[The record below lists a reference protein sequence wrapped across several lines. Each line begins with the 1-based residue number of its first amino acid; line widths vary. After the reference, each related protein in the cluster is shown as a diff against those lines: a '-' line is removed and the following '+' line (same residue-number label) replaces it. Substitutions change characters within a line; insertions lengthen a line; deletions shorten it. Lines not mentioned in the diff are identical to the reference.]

1 MIKKYIVAIA
11 LASCSLTSCLDLDVP
26 PINIVQDKDIFT
38 SENGVISY
46 IARIYSQLP
55 VEDFRYSAARGF
67 NHFWIIDPVP
77 MITGE
82 AIGRDWCG
90 AHSEDF
96 DYYADPKNPK
106 DPTGNGYQLIRDAN
120 YFLETLPDYE
130 ANFSAEQ
137 VNTWKGEALFARG
150 LAYFALVK
158 RYGGV
163 PLVNDVLK
171 YPEQTIDELCI
182 PRSSEEAV
190 YNQVYEDLTAAYAL
204 LPEKAPRGR
213 ATRYAAAAFN
223 SRAMLFAGSIARY
236 NKNSILVDKE
246 GNRLC
251 GIDADRAKNFYQ
263 KSYEEAKKLEGRYGL
278 YMKSWKEGDKEAQ
291 YQNYVDL
298 FFDESSEENIFV
310 KEYSYPN
317 SVHGYDAYCVPRQAM
332 GANGYATLVNPT
344 LDFVEMFDGLP
355 TDAEGHLANFDAE
368 GHYKMYDETMD
379 LFADAEPRLRAI
391 VILPGDEFKGESIS
405 IYRGI
410 WTKEDAGRGI
420 SRMIPEGS
428 TEKYENIA
436 SCCDFIVSSPNPD
449 NQTVYTLPD
458 GTKMNASGLSGPF
471 ASDAGA
477 GAMSGFSVRK
487 WLNPD
492 MPKSE
497 VLENNSTQTWIEMR
511 YAEVLLNRAE
521 AAYELAESGAGGLYK
536 EDAFDCVNQIRRR
549 AGADLLASSADLK
562 DFSIIQ
568 RERRKELAFENK
580 TWWDLKRWRLI
591 EKEQQ
596 STLWKVLMPFY
607 AAYAGKYFFDVR
619 TDEDNH
625 RFTFDTR
632 WYYKNFPNASIEKN
646 PLLLQNP
653 GY

>member
-1 MIKKYIVAIA
+1 MIKKYIFALA

-26 PINIVQDKDIFT
+26 PMNIVQDKDIFT
-38 SENGVISY
+38 SESGVMSY
-46 IARIYSQLP
+46 ISRIYSQLP
-55 VEDFRYSAARGF
+55 AEDFRYSAARGF
-67 NHFWIIDPVP
+67 NHFWVIDPVP

-96 DYYADPKNPK
+96 DYYGD
-106 DPTGNGYQLIRDAN
+106 GYKLVRDIN
-120 YFLETLPDYE
+120 YFLETLPTYE
-130 ANFSAEQ
+130 SYFTAQQIN
-137 VNTWKGEALFARG
+137 VWKGEALFARG
-150 LAYFALVK
+150 FAYFALAK

-163 PLVNDVLK
+163 PLVNAVLK
-171 YPEQTIDELCI
+171 YPEQTIDQLRI
-182 PRSSEEAV
+182 ARSSEEAV
-190 YNQVYEDLTAAYAL
+190 YNQVYQDFIEAFKL
-204 LPEKAPRGR
+204 LPETAKSGR

-223 SRAMLFAGSIARY
+223 SRAMLFAGSIAKH
-236 NKNSILVDKE
+236 NKNSNLVDKE

-251 GIDADRAKNFYQ
+251 GIDADKAKDFYQ
-263 KSYEEAKKLEGRYGL
+263 KSYDEAKKVEGHHSL
-278 YMKSWKEGDKEAQ
+278 YLKGWKDGDKDAQ
-291 YQNYVDL
+291 YQNFVSL
-298 FFDESSEENIFV
+298 FFDASSDENIFV

-355 TDAEGHLANFDAE
+355 KDAKGHLQNFGAN
-368 GHYKMYDETMD
+368 GHYKMYDKTID
-379 LFADAEPRLRAI
+379 LFANAEPRLRAT
-391 VILPGDEFKGESIS
+391 VILPGDEFKGEAIS
-405 IYRGI
+405 IYRGLY
-410 WTKEDAGRGI
+410 TKTDAASGI
-420 SRMIPEGS
+420 SHIIPEGS

-436 SCCDFIVSSPNPD
+436 QCKDLIVSSPNPD

-458 GTKMNASGLSGPF
+458 GTKMNAAGLSGPF

-521 AAYELAESGAGGLYK
+521 AAYALAELGAGNQYK
-536 EDAFDCVNQIRRR
+536 EDAFDCINQVRKR
-549 AGADLLASSADLK
+549 AGADLLATATDLN

-568 RERRKELAFENK
+568 RERRKELSFENK

-591 EKEQQ
+591 EDEQQ
-596 STLWKVLMPFY
+596 STLWRILMPFY
-607 AAYAGKYFFDVR
+607 SVHAGKYFFDVR
-619 TDEDNH
+619 TEEDNH

-632 WYYKNFPNASIEKN
+632 WYYKNLPGGSIDKN
-646 PLLLQNP
+646 PLLIQNP

>member
-1 MIKKYIVAIA
+1 MIKKYIFALA

-26 PINIVQDKDIFT
+26 PMNIVQDKDIFT
-38 SENGVISY
+38 SESGVMSY
-46 IARIYSQLP
+46 ISRIYSQLP
-55 VEDFRYSAARGF
+55 AEDFRYSAARGF
-67 NHFWIIDPVP
+67 NHFWVIDPVP

-96 DYYADPKNPK
+96 DYYGD
-106 DPTGNGYQLIRDAN
+106 GYKLVRDIN
-120 YFLETLPDYE
+120 YFLETLPAYE
-130 ANFSAEQ
+130 SYFTAQQIN
-137 VNTWKGEALFARG
+137 VWKGEALFARG
-150 LAYFALVK
+150 VTYFALTK

-163 PLVNDVLK
+163 PLVNAVLK
-171 YPEQTIDELCI
+171 YPEQTIDQLRI
-182 PRSSEEAV
+182 ARSSEEAV
-190 YNQVYEDLTAAYAL
+190 YNQVYQDFIEAFKL
-204 LPEKAPRGR
+204 LPETAKSGR

-223 SRAMLFAGSIARY
+223 SRAMLFAGSIAKH
-236 NKNSILVDKE
+236 NKNSNLVDKE

-251 GIDADRAKNFYQ
+251 GIDADKAKDFYQ
-263 KSYEEAKKLEGRYGL
+263 KSYDEAKKVEGHHSL
-278 YMKSWKEGDKEAQ
+278 YLKGWKDGDKDAQ
-291 YQNYVDL
+291 YQNFVNL
-298 FFDESSEENIFV
+298 FFDASSDENIFV

-355 TDAEGHLANFDAE
+355 KDAKGHLQNFDAN
-368 GHYKMYDETMD
+368 GHYKMYDKTID
-379 LFADAEPRLRAI
+379 LFANAEPRLRAT
-391 VILPGDEFKGESIS
+391 VILPGDEFKGEAIS
-405 IYRGI
+405 IYRGLY
-410 WTKEDAGRGI
+410 TKTDAASGI
-420 SRMIPEGS
+420 SHIIPEGS

-436 SCCDFIVSSPNPD
+436 QCKDLIVSSPNPD
-449 NQTVYTLPD
+449 NQTVYTLSD
-458 GTKMNASGLSGPF
+458 GTKMNAAGLSGPF

-521 AAYELAESGAGGLYK
+521 AAYALAELGAGNQYK
-536 EDAFDCVNQIRRR
+536 EDAFDCINQVRKR
-549 AGADLLASSADLK
+549 AGADLLAAATDLN

-568 RERRKELAFENK
+568 RERRKELSFENK

-591 EKEQQ
+591 EDEQQ
-596 STLWKVLMPFY
+596 STLWRILMPFY
-607 AAYAGKYFFDVR
+607 SVHAGKYFFDVR
-619 TDEDNH
+619 TEEDNH

-632 WYYKNFPNASIEKN
+632 WYYKNLPGGSIDKN
-646 PLLLQNP
+646 PLLIQNP

>member
-1 MIKKYIVAIA
+1 MIKKYIFALA

-26 PINIVQDKDIFT
+26 PMNIVQDKDIFT
-38 SENGVISY
+38 SESGVMSY
-46 IARIYSQLP
+46 ISRIYSQLP
-55 VEDFRYSAARGF
+55 AEDFRYSAARGF
-67 NHFWIIDPVP
+67 NHFWVIDPVP

-96 DYYADPKNPK
+96 DYYGD
-106 DPTGNGYQLIRDAN
+106 GYKLVRDIN
-120 YFLETLPDYE
+120 YFLETLPAYE
-130 ANFSAEQ
+130 SYFTAQQIN
-137 VNTWKGEALFARG
+137 VWKGEALFARG
-150 LAYFALVK
+150 VTYFALTK

-163 PLVNDVLK
+163 PLVNTVLK
-171 YPEQTIDELCI
+171 YPEQTIDQLRI
-182 PRSSEEAV
+182 ARSSEEAV
-190 YNQVYEDLTAAYAL
+190 YNQVYQDFIEAFKL
-204 LPEKAPRGR
+204 LPETAKSGR

-223 SRAMLFAGSIARY
+223 SRAMLFAGSIAKH
-236 NKNSILVDKE
+236 NKNSNLVDKE

-251 GIDADRAKNFYQ
+251 GIDAAKAKDFYQ
-263 KSYEEAKKLEGRYGL
+263 KSYDEAKKVEGHHSL
-278 YMKSWKEGDKEAQ
+278 YLKGWKDGDKDAQ
-291 YQNYVDL
+291 YQNFVNL
-298 FFDESSEENIFV
+298 FFDASSDENIFV

-355 TDAEGHLANFDAE
+355 KDTKGHLQNFDAN
-368 GHYKMYDETMD
+368 GHYKMYDKTID
-379 LFADAEPRLRAI
+379 LFANAEPRLRAT
-391 VILPGDEFKGESIS
+391 VILPGDEFKEEAIS
-405 IYRGI
+405 IYRGLY
-410 WTKEDAGRGI
+410 TKTDAASGI
-420 SRMIPEGS
+420 SHIIPEGS

-436 SCCDFIVSSPNPD
+436 QCKDLIVSSPNPD

-458 GTKMNASGLSGPF
+458 GTKMNAAGLSGPF

-521 AAYELAESGAGGLYK
+521 AAYALAELGAGNQYK
-536 EDAFDCVNQIRRR
+536 EDAFDCINQVRKR
-549 AGADLLASSADLK
+549 AGADLLAAATDLN

-568 RERRKELAFENK
+568 RERRKELSFENK

-591 EKEQQ
+591 EDEQQ
-596 STLWKVLMPFY
+596 STLWRILMPFY
-607 AAYAGKYFFDVR
+607 SVHAGKYFFDVR
-619 TDEDNH
+619 TEEDNH

-632 WYYKNFPNASIEKN
+632 WYYKNLPGGSIDKN
-646 PLLLQNP
+646 PLLIQNP

>member
-1 MIKKYIVAIA
+1 MIKKYIFAFA
-11 LASCSLTSCLDLDVP
+11 LASCSLSSCLDLDVP
-26 PINIVQDKDIFT
+26 PMNIVQDKDIFT
-38 SENGVISY
+38 SENGVTSY
-46 IARIYSQLP
+46 MARIYSQLP

-96 DYYADPKNPK
+96 DYYGD
-106 DPTGNGYQLIRDAN
+106 GYKLIRDVN
-120 YFLETLPDYE
+120 YFLETLPSY
-130 ANFSAEQ
+130 ASNFSASQ
-137 VNTWKGEALFARG
+137 INTWKGEALFARG
-150 LAYFALVK
+150 LAYFALAK

-163 PLVNDVLK
+163 PLVDAVLK
-171 YPEQTIDELCI
+171 YPEQTIDELKMA
-182 PRSSEEAV
+182 RSSEEAV
-190 YNQVYEDLTAAYAL
+190 YNQVYQDFTEAFTL
-204 LPEKAPRGR
+204 LPEKAERGR

-223 SRAMLFAGSIARY
+223 SRAMLFAGSIAKY
-236 NKNSILVDKE
+236 NKNSNLVDKE

-251 GIDADRAKNFYQ
+251 GIDAARAKDYYQ
-263 KSYEEAKKLEGRYGL
+263 KSYDEAKKVEGHHSL
-278 YMKSWKEGDKEAQ
+278 YMKNWKEGDKEAQ
-291 YQNYVDL
+291 YQNYVNA

-310 KEYSYPN
+310 KEYAYPN

-355 TDAEGHLANFDAE
+355 KDANGHLQNFDAN
-368 GHYKMYDETMD
+368 GHYKMYDQTMD
-379 LFADAEPRLRAI
+379 LFAQAEPRLRAV
-391 VILPGDEFKGESIS
+391 VILPGDEFKGESVS

-410 WTKEDAGRGI
+410 YTKEDAAAGI
-420 SRMIPEGS
+420 TRIIPEGA

-436 SCCDFIVSSPNPD
+436 QCKDYIVTSPNPD

-458 GTKMNASGLSGPF
+458 GNKMNAAGLSGPF
-471 ASDAGA
+471 GSDTGA

-497 VLENNSTQTWIEMR
+497 VLENNSTQAWIEMR

-521 AAYELAESGAGGLYK
+521 AAYELAQLGAGENYK
-536 EDAFDCVNQIRRR
+536 EDACQCINQVRRR
-549 AGADLLASSADLK
+549 AGADLLASSAQLN

-568 RERRKELAFENK
+568 RERRKELSFENK
-580 TWWDLKRWRLI
+580 TWWDLKRWRVL

-596 STLWKVLMPFY
+596 STLWRILMPFY
-607 AAYAGKYFFDVR
+607 AAHAGRYFFDVR

-632 WYYKNFPNASIEKN
+632 WYYKNLPGGSIEKN
-646 PLLLQNP
+646 TLLLQNP

>member
-1 MIKKYIVAIA
+1 MMKKYIFALA
-11 LASCSLTSCLDLDVP
+11 LASCSLTSCLELDVP
-26 PINIVQDKDIFT
+26 PMNIVQDKDIFT
-38 SENGVISY
+38 SENGVMSY
-46 IARIYSQLP
+46 ISRIYSQLP

-96 DYYADPKNPK
+96 DYYGD
-106 DPTGNGYQLIRDAN
+106 GYKLIRDVN
-120 YFLETLPDYE
+120 YFLETLPAYE
-130 ANFSAEQ
+130 SYFTAEQ
-137 VNTWKGEALFARG
+137 VNIWKGEALFARG
-150 LAYFALVK
+150 VTYFALAK

-163 PLVNDVLK
+163 PLVNSVLK
-171 YPEQTIDELCI
+171 YPEQSIDELKI
-182 PRSSEEAV
+182 ARSSEEAI
-190 YNQVYEDLTAAYAL
+190 YNQIYTDLTDAFKI
-204 LPEKAPRGR
+204 LPEKAQRGR

-223 SRAMLFAGSIARY
+223 SRAMLFAGSIAKH
-236 NKNSILVDKE
+236 NKNSNLVDKD

-251 GIDADRAKNFYQ
+251 GIDAAKARDFYQ
-263 KSYEEAKKLEGRYGL
+263 KSYDEAKKVEGHHNL
-278 YMKSWKEGDKEAQ
+278 YMKNWKEDDKEAQ
-291 YQNYVDL
+291 YQNFINT

-355 TDAEGHLANFDAE
+355 KDANGRLQNFDAN
-368 GHYKMYDETMD
+368 GHYKMYSSTME
-379 LFADAEPRLRAI
+379 LFANAEPRLRAT
-391 VILPGDEFKGESIS
+391 VILPGDEFKGENIS
-405 IYRGI
+405 IYRGLY
-410 WTKEDAGRGI
+410 TKTDAASGI
-420 SRMIPEGS
+420 SRIIPDAGT

-436 SCCDFIVSSPNPD
+436 QCKDYIVSSPNPD

-458 GTKMNASGLSGPF
+458 GTKMNAAGLSGPF

-521 AAYELAESGAGGLYK
+521 AAYELAELGAGAQYK
-536 EDAFDCVNQIRRR
+536 EDAFACINLVRRR
-549 AGADLLASSADLK
+549 AGADLLATSADLN

-568 RERRKELAFENK
+568 TERRKELSFENK

-596 STLWKVLMPFY
+596 STLWRILMPFY
-607 AAYAGKYFFDVR
+607 AVHAGKYFFDVR
-619 TDEDNH
+619 AEEDNH

-632 WYYKNFPNASIEKN
+632 WYYKNLPGGSIEKN
-646 PLLLQNP
+646 PLLIQNP

>member
-1 MIKKYIVAIA
+1 MIKKYIFALA

-26 PINIVQDKDIFT
+26 PMNIVQDKDIFT
-38 SENGVISY
+38 SESGVMSY
-46 IARIYSQLP
+46 ISRIYSQLP
-55 VEDFRYSAARGF
+55 AEDFRYSAARGF
-67 NHFWIIDPVP
+67 NHFWVIDPVP

-96 DYYADPKNPK
+96 DYYGD
-106 DPTGNGYQLIRDAN
+106 GYKLVRDIN
-120 YFLETLPDYE
+120 YFLETLPAYE
-130 ANFSAEQ
+130 SYFTAQQIN
-137 VNTWKGEALFARG
+137 VWKGEALFARG
-150 LAYFALVK
+150 VTYFALTK

-163 PLVNDVLK
+163 PLVNAVLK
-171 YPEQTIDELCI
+171 YPEQTIDQLRI
-182 PRSSEEAV
+182 ARSSEEAV
-190 YNQVYEDLTAAYAL
+190 YNQVYQDFIEAFKL
-204 LPEKAPRGR
+204 LPETAKSGR

-223 SRAMLFAGSIARY
+223 SRAMLFAGSIAKH
-236 NKNSILVDKE
+236 NKNSNLVDKE

-251 GIDADRAKNFYQ
+251 GIDADKAKDFYQ
-263 KSYEEAKKLEGRYGL
+263 KSYDEAKKVEGHHSL
-278 YMKSWKEGDKEAQ
+278 YLKGWKDGDKDAQ
-291 YQNYVDL
+291 YQNFVNL
-298 FFDESSEENIFV
+298 FFDASSDENIFV

-355 TDAEGHLANFDAE
+355 KDAKGHLQNFDAN
-368 GHYKMYDETMD
+368 GHYKMYDKTID
-379 LFADAEPRLRAI
+379 LFANAEPRLRAT
-391 VILPGDEFKGESIS
+391 VILPGDEFKGEAIS
-405 IYRGI
+405 IYRGLY
-410 WTKEDAGRGI
+410 TKTDAASGI
-420 SRMIPEGS
+420 SHIIPEGS

-436 SCCDFIVSSPNPD
+436 QCKDLIVSSPNPD

-458 GTKMNASGLSGPF
+458 GTKMNAAGLSGPF

-521 AAYELAESGAGGLYK
+521 AAYALAELGAGNQYK
-536 EDAFDCVNQIRRR
+536 EDAFDCINQVRKR
-549 AGADLLASSADLK
+549 AGADLLATATDLN

-568 RERRKELAFENK
+568 RERRKELSFENK

-591 EKEQQ
+591 EDEQQ
-596 STLWKVLMPFY
+596 STLWRILMPFY
-607 AAYAGKYFFDVR
+607 SVHAGKYFFDVR
-619 TDEDNH
+619 TEEDNH

-632 WYYKNFPNASIEKN
+632 WYYKNLPGGSIDKN
-646 PLLLQNP
+646 PLLIQNP

>member
-1 MIKKYIVAIA
+1 MMKKYIIALA
-11 LASCSLTSCLDLDVP
+11 LASCSLTSCLELDVP
-26 PINIVQDKDIFT
+26 PMNIVQDKDVFT
-38 SENGVISY
+38 SESGVTSY
-46 IARIYSQLP
+46 MARLYSQLP

-96 DYYADPKNPK
+96 DYYSDDNN
-106 DPTGNGYQLIRDAN
+106 PTGNGYKLIRDIN
-120 YFLETLPDYE
+120 YFLETLPAYE
-130 ANFSAEQ
+130 SYFETEQ
-137 VNTWKGEALFARG
+137 LNTWKGEALFARG
-150 LAYFALVK
+150 FAYFALVK

-163 PLVNDVLK
+163 PLVNSVLK
-171 YPEQTIDELCI
+171 YPEQSIDELRT

-190 YNQVYEDLTAAYAL
+190 YNQVYQDLIDAFSL
-204 LPEKAPRGR
+204 LPEKAQRGR
-213 ATRYAAAAFN
+213 ATRYAAAALN
-223 SRAMLFAGSIARY
+223 SRAMLFAGSIAKY
-236 NKNSILVDKE
+236 NKNSNLVDKD

-251 GIDADRAKNFYQ
+251 GIDAAKAKDFYQ
-263 KSYEEAKKLEGRYGL
+263 KSYDEAKKVEGHHSL
-278 YMKSWKEGDKEAQ
+278 YLKNWKEGDKEAQ
-291 YQNYVDL
+291 YQNYVSI

-355 TDAEGHLANFDAE
+355 KDANGHLQNFDAN
-368 GHYKMYDETMD
+368 GHYKMYDKTMD
-379 LFADAEPRLRAI
+379 LFANAEPRLRAN
-391 VILPGDEFKGESIS
+391 VILPGDEFKGENIS
-405 IYRGI
+405 IYRGL
-410 WTKEDAGRGI
+410 WTKTGAADGI
-420 SRMIPEGS
+420 SHIIPDGA

-436 SCCDFIVSSPNPD
+436 QCKDYIVSSPNPD

-458 GTKMNASGLSGPF
+458 GTKMNGAGLSGPF
-471 ASDAGA
+471 ASDTGA

-492 MPKSE
+492 MPKSD
-497 VLENNSTQTWIEMR
+497 VLENNSTQTWIEIR

-521 AAYELAESGAGGLYK
+521 AAYELAELGAGNQYK
-536 EDAFDCVNQIRRR
+536 DDAFACINQIRNR
-549 AGADLLASSADLK
+549 AGADLLTSSADLN

-568 RERRKELAFENK
+568 TERRKELSFENK
-580 TWWDLKRWRLI
+580 TWWDLKRWRQI

-596 STLWKVLMPFY
+596 SSLWRILMPFY
-607 AAYAGKYFFDVR
+607 AVHAGKYFFDVR

-632 WYYKNFPNASIEKN
+632 WYYKNLPGGSIEKN
-646 PLLLQNP
+646 PLLIQNP

>member
-1 MIKKYIVAIA
+1 MIKKYIFALA

-26 PINIVQDKDIFT
+26 PMNIVQDKDIFT
-38 SENGVISY
+38 SESGVMSY
-46 IARIYSQLP
+46 ISRIYSQLP
-55 VEDFRYSAARGF
+55 AEDFRYSAARGF
-67 NHFWIIDPVP
+67 NHFWVIDPVP

-96 DYYADPKNPK
+96 DYYGD
-106 DPTGNGYQLIRDAN
+106 GYKLVRDIN
-120 YFLETLPDYE
+120 YFLETLPAYE
-130 ANFSAEQ
+130 SYFTAQQIN
-137 VNTWKGEALFARG
+137 VWKGEALFARG
-150 LAYFALVK
+150 VTYFALTK

-163 PLVNDVLK
+163 PLVNTVLK
-171 YPEQTIDELCI
+171 YPEQTIDQLRI
-182 PRSSEEAV
+182 ARSSEEAV
-190 YNQVYEDLTAAYAL
+190 YNQVYQDFIEAFKL
-204 LPEKAPRGR
+204 LPETAKSGR

-223 SRAMLFAGSIARY
+223 SRAMLFAGSIAKH
-236 NKNSILVDKE
+236 NKNSNLVDKE

-251 GIDADRAKNFYQ
+251 GIDADKAKDFYQ
-263 KSYEEAKKLEGRYGL
+263 KSYDEAKKVEGHHSL
-278 YMKSWKEGDKEAQ
+278 YLKGWKDGDKDAQ
-291 YQNYVDL
+291 YQNFVNL
-298 FFDESSEENIFV
+298 FFDASSDENIFV

-355 TDAEGHLANFDAE
+355 KDAKGHLQNFDAN
-368 GHYKMYDETMD
+368 GHYKMYDKTID
-379 LFADAEPRLRAI
+379 LFANAEPRLRAT
-391 VILPGDEFKGESIS
+391 VILPGDEFKGEAIS
-405 IYRGI
+405 IYRGLY
-410 WTKEDAGRGI
+410 TKTDAASGI
-420 SRMIPEGS
+420 SHIIPEGS

-436 SCCDFIVSSPNPD
+436 QCKDLIVSSPNPD

-458 GTKMNASGLSGPF
+458 GTKMNAAGLSGPF

-521 AAYELAESGAGGLYK
+521 AAYALAELGAGNQYK
-536 EDAFDCVNQIRRR
+536 EDAFDCINQVRKR
-549 AGADLLASSADLK
+549 AGADLLAAATDLN

-568 RERRKELAFENK
+568 RERRKELSFENK

-591 EKEQQ
+591 EDEQQ
-596 STLWKVLMPFY
+596 STLWRILMPFY
-607 AAYAGKYFFDVR
+607 SVHAGKYFFDVR
-619 TDEDNH
+619 TEEDNH

-632 WYYKNFPNASIEKN
+632 WYYKNLPGGSIDKN
-646 PLLLQNP
+646 PLLIQNP

>member
-1 MIKKYIVAIA
+1 MIKKYIFALA

-26 PINIVQDKDIFT
+26 PMNIVQDKDIFT
-38 SENGVISY
+38 SESGVMSY
-46 IARIYSQLP
+46 ISRIYSQLP
-55 VEDFRYSAARGF
+55 AEDFRYSAARGF
-67 NHFWIIDPVP
+67 NHFWVIDPVP

-96 DYYADPKNPK
+96 DYYGD
-106 DPTGNGYQLIRDAN
+106 GYKLVRDIN
-120 YFLETLPDYE
+120 YFLETLPAYE
-130 ANFSAEQ
+130 SYFTAQQIN
-137 VNTWKGEALFARG
+137 VWKGEALFARG
-150 LAYFALVK
+150 VTYFALTK

-163 PLVNDVLK
+163 PLVNAVLK
-171 YPEQTIDELCI
+171 YPEQTIDQLRI
-182 PRSSEEAV
+182 ARSSEEAV
-190 YNQVYEDLTAAYAL
+190 YNQVYQDFIEAFKL
-204 LPEKAPRGR
+204 LPETAKSGR

-223 SRAMLFAGSIARY
+223 SRAMLFAGSIAKH
-236 NKNSILVDKE
+236 NKNSNLVDKE

-251 GIDADRAKNFYQ
+251 GIDADKAKDFYQ
-263 KSYEEAKKLEGRYGL
+263 KSYDEAKKVEGHHSL
-278 YMKSWKEGDKEAQ
+278 YLKGWKDGDKDAQ
-291 YQNYVDL
+291 YQNFVNL
-298 FFDESSEENIFV
+298 FFDASSDENIFV

-355 TDAEGHLANFDAE
+355 KDAKGHLQNFDAN
-368 GHYKMYDETMD
+368 GHYKMYDKTID
-379 LFADAEPRLRAI
+379 LFANAEPRLRAT
-391 VILPGDEFKGESIS
+391 VILPGDEFKGEAIS
-405 IYRGI
+405 IYRGLY
-410 WTKEDAGRGI
+410 TKTDAASGI
-420 SRMIPEGS
+420 SHIIPEGS

-436 SCCDFIVSSPNPD
+436 QCKDLIVSSPNPD

-458 GTKMNASGLSGPF
+458 GTKMNAAGLSGPF

-521 AAYELAESGAGGLYK
+521 AAYALAELGAGNQYK
-536 EDAFDCVNQIRRR
+536 EDAFDCINQVRKR
-549 AGADLLASSADLK
+549 AGADLLAAATDLN

-568 RERRKELAFENK
+568 RERRKELSFENK

-591 EKEQQ
+591 EDEQQ
-596 STLWKVLMPFY
+596 STLWRILMPFY
-607 AAYAGKYFFDVR
+607 SVHAGKYFFDVR
-619 TDEDNH
+619 TEEDNH

-632 WYYKNFPNASIEKN
+632 WYYKNLPGGSIDKN
-646 PLLLQNP
+646 PLLIQNP

>member
-1 MIKKYIVAIA
+1 MIKKYIFAFA
-11 LASCSLTSCLDLDVP
+11 LASCSLSSCLDLDVP
-26 PINIVQDKDIFT
+26 PMNIVQDKDIFT
-38 SENGVISY
+38 SENGVTSY
-46 IARIYSQLP
+46 MARIYSQLP

-96 DYYADPKNPK
+96 DYYGD
-106 DPTGNGYQLIRDAN
+106 GYKLIRDVN
-120 YFLETLPDYE
+120 YFLEMLPSY
-130 ANFSAEQ
+130 ASNFSASQ
-137 VNTWKGEALFARG
+137 INTWKGEALFARG
-150 LAYFALVK
+150 LAYFALAK

-163 PLVNDVLK
+163 PLVDAVLK
-171 YPEQTIDELCI
+171 YPEQTIDELKMA
-182 PRSSEEAV
+182 RSSEEAV
-190 YNQVYEDLTAAYAL
+190 YNQVYQDFTEAFTL
-204 LPEKAPRGR
+204 LPEKAERGR

-223 SRAMLFAGSIARY
+223 SRAMLFAGSIAKY
-236 NKNSILVDKE
+236 NKNSNLVDKE

-251 GIDADRAKNFYQ
+251 GIDAARAKDYYQ
-263 KSYEEAKKLEGRYGL
+263 KSYNEAKKVEGHHSL
-278 YMKSWKEGDKEAQ
+278 YMKNWKEGDKEAQ
-291 YQNYVDL
+291 YQNYVNA

-310 KEYSYPN
+310 KEYAYPN

-355 TDAEGHLANFDAE
+355 KDANGHLQNFDAN
-368 GHYKMYDETMD
+368 GHYKMYDQTMD
-379 LFADAEPRLRAI
+379 LFAQAEPRLRAV
-391 VILPGDEFKGESIS
+391 VILPGDEFKGESVS

-410 WTKEDAGRGI
+410 YTKEDAAVGI
-420 SRMIPEGS
+420 TRIIPEGA

-436 SCCDFIVSSPNPD
+436 QCKDYIVTSPNPD

-458 GTKMNASGLSGPF
+458 GNKMNAAGLSGPF
-471 ASDAGA
+471 GSDTGA

-497 VLENNSTQTWIEMR
+497 VLENNSTQAWIEMR

-521 AAYELAESGAGGLYK
+521 AAYELAQLGAGENYK
-536 EDAFDCVNQIRRR
+536 EDACQCINQVRRR
-549 AGADLLASSADLK
+549 AGANLLASSAQLN

-568 RERRKELAFENK
+568 RERRKELSFENK
-580 TWWDLKRWRLI
+580 TWWDLKRWRVL

-596 STLWKVLMPFY
+596 STLWRILMPFY
-607 AAYAGKYFFDVR
+607 AAHAGRYFFDVR

-632 WYYKNFPNASIEKN
+632 WYYKNLPGGSIEKN

>member
-1 MIKKYIVAIA
+1 MMKNYIFAFA
-11 LASCSLTSCLDLDVP
+11 LATCSLTSCLDLDVP
-26 PINIVQDKDIFT
+26 PMNIVQDKDIFT
-38 SENGVISY
+38 SENGVTSY
-46 IARIYSQLP
+46 IARMYSELP

-96 DYYADPKNPK
+96 DYYNDGKG
-106 DPTGNGYQLIRDAN
+106 DPTGNGYKLIRDVN
-120 YFLETLPDYE
+120 YFLETLPSYAE
-130 ANFSAEQ
+130 NFSAEQ

-150 LAYFALVK
+150 LTYFALVK

-163 PLVNDVLK
+163 PLVNGVLK
-171 YPEQTIDELCI
+171 YPEQSIDELKI

-190 YNQVYEDLTAAYAL
+190 YNQVYADLTEAYNL
-204 LPEKAPRGR
+204 LPEKAVRGR
-213 ATRYAAAAFN
+213 ASKYAAAAFN

-236 NKNSILVDKE
+236 NKNSNLVDNE

-251 GIDADRAKNFYQ
+251 GIDASKAKEFYQ
-263 KSYEEAKKLEGRYGL
+263 RSYDEAKKLEGHFSL
-278 YMKSWKEGDKEAQ
+278 YMKNWKAGDKEAQ
-291 YQNYVDL
+291 YQNYVRL

-355 TDAEGHLANFDAE
+355 KDADGHLLTFDAD
-368 GHYKMYDETMD
+368 GHYKLYENTMD
-379 LFADAEPRLRAI
+379 LFAQAEPRLRAT
-391 VILPGDEFKGESIS
+391 VILPGDEFKGETIS

-410 WTKEDAGRGI
+410 YTKEDAASGI
-420 SRMIPEGS
+420 SRLIPEGA
-428 TEKYENIA
+428 TEKYENIPG
-436 SCCDFIVSSPNPD
+436 CRDYIVSSPNPD

-471 ASDAGA
+471 FSDTGA

-521 AAYELAESGAGGLYK
+521 AAYELDALGAGGGYK
-536 EDAFDCVNQIRRR
+536 EDAFTCINQVRER
-549 AGADLLASSADLK
+549 AGADLLASAADLN

-596 STLWKVLMPFY
+596 STLWRILMPFY
-607 AAYAGKYFFDVR
+607 AAHAGKYFFDVR

-632 WYYKNFPNASIEKN
+632 WYYKNLPGASVEKN

>member
-1 MIKKYIVAIA
+1 MIKKYIFAFA
-11 LASCSLTSCLDLDVP
+11 LASCSLSSCLDLDVP
-26 PINIVQDKDIFT
+26 PMNIVQDKDIFT
-38 SENGVISY
+38 SENGVTSY
-46 IARIYSQLP
+46 MARIYSQLP

-96 DYYADPKNPK
+96 DYYGD
-106 DPTGNGYQLIRDAN
+106 GYKLIRDVN
-120 YFLETLPDYE
+120 YFLETLPSY
-130 ANFSAEQ
+130 ASNFSASQ
-137 VNTWKGEALFARG
+137 INTWKGEALFARG
-150 LAYFALVK
+150 LAYFALAK

-163 PLVNDVLK
+163 PLVDAVLK
-171 YPEQTIDELCI
+171 YPEQTIDELKVA
-182 PRSSEEAV
+182 RSSEEAV
-190 YNQVYEDLTAAYAL
+190 YNQVYQDFTEAFTL
-204 LPEKAPRGR
+204 LPEKAERGR

-223 SRAMLFAGSIARY
+223 SRAMLFAGSIAKY
-236 NKNSILVDKE
+236 NKNSNLVDKE

-251 GIDADRAKNFYQ
+251 GIDAARAKDYYQ
-263 KSYEEAKKLEGRYGL
+263 KSYDEAKKVEGHHSL
-278 YMKSWKEGDKEAQ
+278 YMKNWKEGDKEAQ
-291 YQNYVDL
+291 YQNYVNA

-310 KEYSYPN
+310 KEYAYPN

-332 GANGYATLVNPT
+332 GTNGYATLVNPT

-355 TDAEGHLANFDAE
+355 KDANGHLQNFDAN
-368 GHYKMYDETMD
+368 GHYKMYDQTMD
-379 LFADAEPRLRAI
+379 LFAQAEPRLRAV
-391 VILPGDEFKGESIS
+391 VILPGDEFKGESVS

-410 WTKEDAGRGI
+410 YTKEDAAAGI
-420 SRMIPEGS
+420 TRIIPEGA

-436 SCCDFIVSSPNPD
+436 QCKDYIVTSPNPD

-458 GTKMNASGLSGPF
+458 GNKMNAAGLSGPF
-471 ASDAGA
+471 GSDTGA

-497 VLENNSTQTWIEMR
+497 VLENNSTQAWIEMR

-521 AAYELAESGAGGLYK
+521 AAYELAQLGAGENYK
-536 EDAFDCVNQIRRR
+536 EDACQCINQVRRR
-549 AGADLLASSADLK
+549 AGANLLASSAQLN

-568 RERRKELAFENK
+568 RERRKELSFENK
-580 TWWDLKRWRLI
+580 TWWDLKRWRVL

-596 STLWKVLMPFY
+596 STLWRILMPFY
-607 AAYAGKYFFDVR
+607 AAHAGRYFFDVR

-632 WYYKNFPNASIEKN
+632 WYYKNLPGGSIEKN

>member
-1 MIKKYIVAIA
+1 MIKKYIFAFA
-11 LASCSLTSCLDLDVP
+11 LASCSLSSCLDLDVP
-26 PINIVQDKDIFT
+26 PMNIVQDKDIFT
-38 SENGVISY
+38 SENGVTSY
-46 IARIYSQLP
+46 MARIYSQLP

-96 DYYADPKNPK
+96 DYYGD
-106 DPTGNGYQLIRDAN
+106 GYKLIRDVN
-120 YFLETLPDYE
+120 YFLETLPSY
-130 ANFSAEQ
+130 ASNFSASQ
-137 VNTWKGEALFARG
+137 INTWKGEALFARG
-150 LAYFALVK
+150 LAYFALAK

-163 PLVNDVLK
+163 PLADAVLK
-171 YPEQTIDELCI
+171 YPEQTIDELKMA
-182 PRSSEEAV
+182 RSSEEAV
-190 YNQVYEDLTAAYAL
+190 YNQVYQDFTEAFTL
-204 LPEKAPRGR
+204 LPEKAERGR

-223 SRAMLFAGSIARY
+223 SRAMLFAGSIAKY
-236 NKNSILVDKE
+236 NKNSNLVDKE

-251 GIDADRAKNFYQ
+251 GIDAARAKDYYQ
-263 KSYEEAKKLEGRYGL
+263 KSYDEAKKVEGHHSL
-278 YMKSWKEGDKEAQ
+278 YMKNWKEGDKEAQ
-291 YQNYVDL
+291 YQNYVNA

-310 KEYSYPN
+310 KEYAYPN

-355 TDAEGHLANFDAE
+355 KDANGHLQNFDAN
-368 GHYKMYDETMD
+368 GHYKMYDQTMD
-379 LFADAEPRLRAI
+379 LFAQAEPRLRAV
-391 VILPGDEFKGESIS
+391 VILPGDEFKGESVS

-410 WTKEDAGRGI
+410 YTKEDAAAGI
-420 SRMIPEGS
+420 TRIIPEGA

-436 SCCDFIVSSPNPD
+436 QCKDYIVTSPNPD

-458 GTKMNASGLSGPF
+458 GNKMNAAGLSGPF
-471 ASDAGA
+471 GSDTGA

-497 VLENNSTQTWIEMR
+497 VLENNSTQAWIEMR

-521 AAYELAESGAGGLYK
+521 AAYELAQLGAGENYK
-536 EDAFDCVNQIRRR
+536 EDACQCINQVRRR
-549 AGADLLASSADLK
+549 AGANLLASSAQLN

-568 RERRKELAFENK
+568 RERRKELSFENK
-580 TWWDLKRWRLI
+580 TWWDLKRWRVL

-596 STLWKVLMPFY
+596 STLWRILMPFY
-607 AAYAGKYFFDVR
+607 AAHAGRYFFDVR

-632 WYYKNFPNASIEKN
+632 WYYKNLPGGSIEKN

>member
-1 MIKKYIVAIA
+1 MIKKYIFALA

-26 PINIVQDKDIFT
+26 PMNIVQDKDIFT
-38 SENGVISY
+38 SESGVMSY
-46 IARIYSQLP
+46 ISRIYSQLP
-55 VEDFRYSAARGF
+55 AEDFRYSAARGF
-67 NHFWIIDPVP
+67 NHFWVIDPVP

-96 DYYADPKNPK
+96 DYYGD
-106 DPTGNGYQLIRDAN
+106 GYKLVRDIN
-120 YFLETLPDYE
+120 YFLETLPAYE
-130 ANFSAEQ
+130 SYFTAQQIN
-137 VNTWKGEALFARG
+137 VWKGEALFARG
-150 LAYFALVK
+150 VTYFALTK

-163 PLVNDVLK
+163 PLVNAVLK
-171 YPEQTIDELCI
+171 YPEQTIDQLRI
-182 PRSSEEAV
+182 ARSSEEAV
-190 YNQVYEDLTAAYAL
+190 YNQVYQDFIEAFKL
-204 LPEKAPRGR
+204 LPETAKSGR

-223 SRAMLFAGSIARY
+223 SRAMLFAGSIAKH
-236 NKNSILVDKE
+236 NKNSNLVDKE

-251 GIDADRAKNFYQ
+251 GIDADKAKDFYQ
-263 KSYEEAKKLEGRYGL
+263 KSYDEAKKVEGHHSL
-278 YMKSWKEGDKEAQ
+278 YLKGWKDGDKDAQ
-291 YQNYVDL
+291 YQNFVSL
-298 FFDESSEENIFV
+298 FFDASSDENIFV

-355 TDAEGHLANFDAE
+355 KDAKGHLQNFDAN
-368 GHYKMYDETMD
+368 GHYKMYDKTID
-379 LFADAEPRLRAI
+379 LFANAEPRLRAT
-391 VILPGDEFKGESIS
+391 VILPGDEFKGEAIS
-405 IYRGI
+405 IYRGLY
-410 WTKEDAGRGI
+410 TKTDAASGI
-420 SRMIPEGS
+420 SHIIPEGS

-436 SCCDFIVSSPNPD
+436 QCKDLIVSSPNPD

-458 GTKMNASGLSGPF
+458 GTKMNAAGLSGPF

-521 AAYELAESGAGGLYK
+521 AAYALAELGAGNQYK
-536 EDAFDCVNQIRRR
+536 EDAFDCINQVRKR
-549 AGADLLASSADLK
+549 AGADLLAAATDLN

-568 RERRKELAFENK
+568 RERRKELSFENK

-591 EKEQQ
+591 EDEQQ
-596 STLWKVLMPFY
+596 STLWRILMPFY
-607 AAYAGKYFFDVR
+607 SVHAGKYFFDVR
-619 TDEDNH
+619 TEEDNH

-632 WYYKNFPNASIEKN
+632 WYYKNLPGGSIDKN
-646 PLLLQNP
+646 PLLIQNP

>member
-1 MIKKYIVAIA
+1 MIKKYIFALA

-26 PINIVQDKDIFT
+26 PMNIVQDKDIFT
-38 SENGVISY
+38 SESGVMSY
-46 IARIYSQLP
+46 ISRIYSQLP
-55 VEDFRYSAARGF
+55 AEDFRYSAARGF
-67 NHFWIIDPVP
+67 NHFWVIDPVP

-96 DYYADPKNPK
+96 DYYGD
-106 DPTGNGYQLIRDAN
+106 GYKLVRDIN
-120 YFLETLPDYE
+120 YFLETLPTYE
-130 ANFSAEQ
+130 SYFTAQQIN
-137 VNTWKGEALFARG
+137 VWKGEALFARG
-150 LAYFALVK
+150 FAYFALAK

-163 PLVNDVLK
+163 PLVNAVLK
-171 YPEQTIDELCI
+171 YPEQTIDQLRI
-182 PRSSEEAV
+182 ARSSEEAV
-190 YNQVYEDLTAAYAL
+190 YNQVYQDFSEAFKL
-204 LPEKAPRGR
+204 LPETAKSGR

-223 SRAMLFAGSIARY
+223 SRAMLFAGSIAKH
-236 NKNSILVDKE
+236 NKNSNLVDKE

-251 GIDADRAKNFYQ
+251 GIDAAKAKDFYQ
-263 KSYEEAKKLEGRYGL
+263 KSYDEAKKVEGHHSL
-278 YMKSWKEGDKEAQ
+278 YLKGWKDGDKDAQ
-291 YQNYVDL
+291 YQNFVSL
-298 FFDESSEENIFV
+298 FFDASSDENIFV

-355 TDAEGHLANFDAE
+355 KDAKGHLQNFGAN
-368 GHYKMYDETMD
+368 GHYKMYDKTID
-379 LFADAEPRLRAI
+379 LFANAEPRLRAT
-391 VILPGDEFKGESIS
+391 VILPGDEFKGEAIS
-405 IYRGI
+405 IYRGLY
-410 WTKEDAGRGI
+410 TKTDAASGI
-420 SRMIPEGS
+420 SRIIPEGS

-436 SCCDFIVSSPNPD
+436 QCKDLIVSSPNPD
-449 NQTVYTLPD
+449 KQTVYTLPD
-458 GTKMNASGLSGPF
+458 GTKMNAAGLSGPF

-521 AAYELAESGAGGLYK
+521 AAYELAELGAGNQYK
-536 EDAFDCVNQIRRR
+536 EDAFDCINQVRKR
-549 AGADLLASSADLK
+549 AGADLLAAATDLN

-568 RERRKELAFENK
+568 RERRKELSFENK

-591 EKEQQ
+591 EDEQQ
-596 STLWKVLMPFY
+596 STLWRILMPFY
-607 AAYAGKYFFDVR
+607 SVHAGKYFFDVR
-619 TDEDNH
+619 TEEDNH

-632 WYYKNFPNASIEKN
+632 WYYKNLPGGSIDKN
-646 PLLLQNP
+646 PLLIQNP

>member
-1 MIKKYIVAIA
+1 MIKKYIFAFV
-11 LASCSLTSCLDLDVP
+11 LASFSLSSCLDLDVAP
-26 PINIVQDKDIFT
+26 MNIVQDKDIFT
-38 SENGVISY
+38 SENGVLSY
-46 IARIYSQLP
+46 MARIYSQLP
-55 VEDFRYSAARGF
+55 VEDFRYSGARGF

-77 MITGE
+77 MLTGE

-96 DYYADPKNPK
+96 DYYADDKEPS
-106 DPTGNGYQLIRDAN
+106 GNGYKLIRDIN
-120 YFLETLPDYE
+120 YFLETLPSYE
-130 ANFSAEQ
+130 SYFSTEQ

-150 LAYFALVK
+150 FAYFALAK

-163 PLVNDVLK
+163 PLVNTVLK
-171 YPEQTIDELCI
+171 YPEQSIDDLKV

-190 YNQVYEDLTAAYAL
+190 YNQVYQDLTDAFNL
-204 LPEKAPRGR
+204 LPEKAQRGR
-213 ATRYAAAAFN
+213 ATRYAAAALN
-223 SRAMLFAGSIARY
+223 SRAMLFAGSIAKF
-236 NKNSILVDKE
+236 NKNSNLVDKD
-246 GNRLC
+246 GNRLV
-251 GIDADRAKNFYQ
+251 GIDASKARDFYQ
-263 KSYEEAKKLEGRYGL
+263 KSYDEAKKVEGHHSL
-278 YMKSWKEGDKEAQ
+278 YMKNWKEGDKEAQ
-291 YQNYVDL
+291 YQNFVNA

-310 KEYSYPN
+310 KEYAYPN

-355 TDAEGHLANFDAE
+355 KDANGHLQNFDE
-368 GHYKMYDETMD
+368 KGHYKMFDKTMD
-379 LFADAEPRLRAI
+379 LFANAEPRLRAS
-391 VILPGDEFKGESIS
+391 VILPGDDFKGESIS

-410 WTKEDAGRGI
+410 YTKADAANGI
-420 SRMIPEGS
+420 SHIIPDDA
-428 TEKYENIA
+428 TEKYENI
-436 SCCDFIVSSPNPD
+436 SECKDYIVSSPNPD

-458 GTKMNASGLSGPF
+458 GTKMNAAGLSGPF
-471 ASDAGA
+471 ASDTGA

-492 MPKSE
+492 MPKSA
-497 VLENNSTQTWIEMR
+497 VLENNSTQTWIEIR

-521 AAYELAESGAGGLYK
+521 AAYELAELGAGANYK
-536 EDAFDCVNQIRRR
+536 EDAYQCINQIRHR
-549 AGADLLASSADLK
+549 AGADLLASSAELN

-580 TWWDLKRWRLI
+580 TWWDLKRWRVI

-596 STLWKVLMPFY
+596 STLWRILMPFY
-607 AAYAGKYFFDVR
+607 AAHAGKYFFDVR
-619 TDEDNH
+619 TDEDNSH

-632 WYYKNFPNASIEKN
+632 WYYKNFPNSSIEKN

>member
-1 MIKKYIVAIA
+1 MMKKYIFALA
-11 LASCSLTSCLDLDVP
+11 LASCSLTSCLELDVP
-26 PINIVQDKDIFT
+26 PMNIVQDKDIFT
-38 SENGVISY
+38 SENGVMSY
-46 IARIYSQLP
+46 ISRIYSQLP

-96 DYYADPKNPK
+96 DYYGD
-106 DPTGNGYQLIRDAN
+106 GYKLIRDVN
-120 YFLETLPDYE
+120 YFLETLPAYE
-130 ANFSAEQ
+130 SYFTAEQ
-137 VNTWKGEALFARG
+137 VNIWKGEALFARG
-150 LAYFALVK
+150 VTYFALVK

-163 PLVNDVLK
+163 PLVNSVLK
-171 YPEQTIDELCI
+171 YPEQSIDELKI
-182 PRSSEEAV
+182 ARSSEEAI
-190 YNQVYEDLTAAYAL
+190 YNQIYTDLTDAFKI
-204 LPEKAPRGR
+204 LPEKAQRGR

-223 SRAMLFAGSIARY
+223 SRAMLFAGSIAKH
-236 NKNSILVDKE
+236 NKNSNLVDKD

-251 GIDADRAKNFYQ
+251 GIDAAKARDFYQ
-263 KSYEEAKKLEGRYGL
+263 KSYDEAKKVEGHHNL
-278 YMKSWKEGDKEAQ
+278 YMKNWKEDDKEAQ
-291 YQNYVDL
+291 YQNFINT

-355 TDAEGHLANFDAE
+355 KDANGRLQNFDAN
-368 GHYKMYDETMD
+368 GHYKMYSSTME
-379 LFADAEPRLRAI
+379 LFANAEPRLRAT
-391 VILPGDEFKGESIS
+391 VILPGDEFKGENIS
-405 IYRGI
+405 IYRGLY
-410 WTKEDAGRGI
+410 TKTDAASGI
-420 SRMIPEGS
+420 SRIIPDAGT

-436 SCCDFIVSSPNPD
+436 QCKDYIVSSPNPD

-458 GTKMNASGLSGPF
+458 GTKMNAAGLSGPF

-521 AAYELAESGAGGLYK
+521 AAYELAELGAGAQYK
-536 EDAFDCVNQIRRR
+536 EDAFACINLVRRR
-549 AGADLLASSADLK
+549 AGADLLATSADLN

-568 RERRKELAFENK
+568 TERRKELSFENK

-596 STLWKVLMPFY
+596 STLWRILMPFY
-607 AAYAGKYFFDVR
+607 AVHAGKYFFDVR
-619 TDEDNH
+619 AEEDNH

-632 WYYKNFPNASIEKN
+632 WYYKNLPGGSIEKN
-646 PLLLQNP
+646 PLLIQNP

>member
-1 MIKKYIVAIA
+1 MLNSKKMMKKYIVAFA
-11 LASCSLTSCLDLDVP
+11 WAACSLTGCMDLDVP
-26 PINIVQDKDIFT
+26 PMNIVQDKDIFT
-38 SENGVISY
+38 SENGVDSY
-46 IARIYSQLP
+46 MARLYSELP

-96 DYYADPKNPK
+96 DYY
-106 DPTGNGYQLIRDAN
+106 GEGYKLIRDVN
-120 YFLETLPDYE
+120 YFLETLPTYE
-130 ANFSAEQ
+130 EGFSAEQ

-163 PLVNDVLK
+163 PLVNSVLK
-171 YPEQTIDELCI
+171 YPEQSIDELKI

-190 YNQVYEDLTAAYAL
+190 YNQVYADLTEAFNL
-204 LPEKAPRGR
+204 LPEKAVRGR
-213 ATRYAAAAFN
+213 ATKYAAAAFN

-236 NKNSILVDKE
+236 NRNSNLVDKD
-246 GNRLC
+246 GNRLV
-251 GIDADRAKNFYQ
+251 GIDAAKARDFYQ
-263 KSYEEAKKLEGRYGL
+263 KSYDEAKKLEGHFSL
-278 YMKSWKEGDKEAQ
+278 YKKNWKEGDKEAQ
-291 YQNYVDL
+291 YQNYVNL

-355 TDAEGHLANFDAE
+355 KDADGRLQNFDE
-368 GHYKMYDETMD
+368 KGHYKMYDETMD
-379 LFADAEPRLRAI
+379 LFAEAEPRLRAV
-391 VILPGDEFKGESIS
+391 VILPGDEFKGEAIS

-410 WTKEDAGRGI
+410 YTKEDAASGI
-420 SRMIPEGS
+420 SRLIPEGA
-428 TEKYENIA
+428 TEKYENIP
-436 SCCDFIVSSPNPD
+436 SCKDYIVSSPNPD

-471 ASDAGA
+471 FSDTGA

-497 VLENNSTQTWIEMR
+497 VLENNSTQTWVEMR

-521 AAYELAESGAGGLYK
+521 AAYELDALGAGGQYK
-536 EDAFDCVNQIRRR
+536 EDAFRCINEVRER
-549 AGADLLASSADLK
+549 AGADLLASAADLN

-596 STLWKVLMPFY
+596 STLWRILMPFY
-607 AAYAGKYFFDVR
+607 AAHAGQYFFDVR

-632 WYYKNFPNASIEKN
+632 WYYKNFPGASVEKN